1 VFHVDVI
8 DLAYAPKIADV
19 VAHTEMQYTAFA
31 PCFLP
36 NYLRRIDRLAC
47 LASKTVDGY
56 IGVCGDRTLESI
68 EFVLSMLE
76 SLQHGMWGISIT
88 IAA

>member
-1 VFHVDVI
+1 
-8 DLAYAPKIADV
+8 
-19 VAHTEMQYTAFA
+19 
-31 PCFLP
+31 
-36 NYLRRIDRLAC
+36 
-47 LASKTVDGY
+47 VDGY